1 MATLQHKMDS
11 MKAGHDFMLTTVI
24 GIPYAPSVAS
34 FKDLHKGMIRDL
46 RLETNHRGSYLLLR
60 FKCSAMRM
68 NAVLN
73 IVEDEAGTVVEFTL
87 YMQEP
92 EVVRAAETILKN
104 GAVIILKEPYF
115 KVATSGSY
123 LIRVDHPTDI
133 VWLSEDDPELP
144 CYGEPRQLSLQNVL
158 IIGRRRVMI
167 WSARGSSMRQ
177 LRCR

>member
-133 VWLSEDDPELP
+133 VWLSEDDPRAP
-144 CYGEPRQLSLQNVL
+144 VL
-158 IIGRRRVMI
+158 WRTSTAITSKCADYWKKKGNDLVGTGKFYEAIEM
-167 WSARGSSMRQ
+167 
-177 LRCR
+177 